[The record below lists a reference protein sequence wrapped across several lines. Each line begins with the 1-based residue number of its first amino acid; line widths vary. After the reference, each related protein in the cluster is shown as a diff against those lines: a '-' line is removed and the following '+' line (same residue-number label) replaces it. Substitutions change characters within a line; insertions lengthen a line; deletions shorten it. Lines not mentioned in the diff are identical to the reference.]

1 MAKIMAQEIY
11 HLQTFSIMLEVD
23 TRQGHI
29 CTPIIIATDEDL
41 DSLKRSIRRMFAIEE
56 RISLKVAWEGS
67 GIHFAT
73 VEQDKE
79 LVNESTFA
87 ILRLLQQR
95 NGVDKLL
102 VKEEVDL

>member
-1 MAKIMAQEIY
+1 MRI
-11 HLQTFSIMLEVD
+11 SN
-23 TRQGHI
+23 
-29 CTPIIIATDEDL
+29 
-41 DSLKRSIRRMFAIEE
+41 LKRSIRRMFAIEDQ
-56 RISLKVAWEGS
+56 ISLTGAWEGS

-79 LVNESTFA
+79 LVNETTFA
-87 ILRLLQQR
+87 IMRLLQQR